1 MSHVVLSIF
10 SWFTKAGWMQW
21 QNLDRSVYT
30 ILEGML
36 VRYLGPGLVFLTLE
50 ALYKLRVSLVL
61 PSSIVLDY
69 L

>member
-1 MSHVVLSIF
+1 
-10 SWFTKAGWMQW
+10 MQW